1 MKVFYLNVFLY
12 ISIVRVVWNFFKINI
27 EYYRIVKLLGDL
39 KLS

>member
-12 ISIVRVVWNFFKINI
+12 VSIVRVVRNFFKINI

>member
-12 ISIVRVVWNFFKINI
+12 ISIVRVVRNFFKINI